1 MVQLM
6 KIGIFS
12 PSEKDRVH
20 CQHFCSSSMVGRRQ
34 DRRCTGSCVYDTFH
48 TVVARD
54 ESVTIA
60 LIDQM
65 RSDWS
70 ARFKAAVHDHANK

>member
-1 MVQLM
+1 
-6 KIGIFS
+6 
-12 PSEKDRVH
+12 
-20 CQHFCSSSMVGRRQ
+20 MVGRRQ